1 MKTARLCSV
10 VFVALALV
18 LSVGPARAI
27 PYTLTNGNSTVSI
40 DPSSES
46 GAYAW
51 TVDGLNVLYQQWF
64 WYRIGPTGGES
75 PLNALPLLSAGT
87 LGKLADFDFGN
98 STMNVDVTYL
108 LTGGG
113 AGSNTADI
121 AETITIK
128 NLASTSLDL
137 HFFQYSDFDLSG
149 IYGIGGDDKVVIDP
163 GFQRVDQG
171 SLIGF
176 PMMSETVLGP
186 KPNEVEANTYPN
198 TLSSLDNGTPTTL
211 DGNLTASGDVT
222 WAFEW
227 DSVLAANNGTLIISK
242 DKRIA
247 PSPVPE
253 PATILGLGTILL
265 LVGRKL
271 SRRQA

>member
-1 MKTARLCSV
+1 
-10 VFVALALV
+10 
-18 LSVGPARAI
+18 
-27 PYTLTNGNSTVSI
+27 
-40 DPSSES
+40 
-46 GAYAW
+46 
-51 TVDGLNVLYQQWF
+51 VDGLNVLYQQWF